1 MLKCGITAPKP
12 VKIWNIAHTFV
23 HAVNLLH
30 VSLRNYQ
37 HLYAVKQCN
46 FQNNYGALA
55 IRESFLLCIYIQ
67 VFFYAPP
74 EFRVSGKSIR
84 KITNFDYFGDSKP
97 TFGEIWRQRANLLL
111 PRPSTIL

>member
-1 MLKCGITAPKP
+1 MLKCGITTPKT

-23 HAVNLLH
+23 PAVNLLH
-30 VSLRNYQ
+30 DSLRNYQ

-46 FQNNYGALA
+46 FQNNYGAFA
-55 IRESFLLCIYIQ
+55 IRESF
-67 VFFYAPP
+67 FYAPP
-74 EFRVSGKSIR
+74 AFRVSGKFIR
-84 KITNFDYFGDSKP
+84 KIINFDHFGDSKP